1 MTARATF
8 RDVDSKAPICPRSP
22 MSPERPS
29 WLQSC
34 WLRAWPACLF
44 VGAAVFFWGLAAAG
58 AAPGLQAYRVS
69 EFATFWG
76 AAFLIVVGLPLLA
89 AWALWSALGL
99 RHWAARL
106 ALYLVFV
113 AADFAL
119 CAWLFFSGVQP
130 QM

>member
-1 MTARATF
+1 MPS
-8 RDVDSKAPICPRSP
+8 DS
-22 MSPERPS
+22 PS
-29 WLQSC
+29 RLRSC
-34 WLRAWPACLF
+34 WRAAWPACLF
-44 VGAAVFFWGLAAAG
+44 VGAAVFFLIVAAAG
-58 AAPGLQAYRVS
+58 QASGLQTYHVS
-69 EFATFWG
+69 EIATFWG
-76 AAFLIVVGLPLLA
+76 TAFLIVVGAPLLA

-119 CAWLFFSGVQP
+119 CAWLFFGAVQP